1 MENQVHFEILQV
13 ATTQKLQRF
22 TVNQCVVICGY
33 SAVLISQ
40 SDVDLRVW
48 SCGQLFKR

>member
-33 SAVLISQ
+33 SAVSTQNVVFLHIIENLQYS
-40 SDVDLRVW
+40 
-48 SCGQLFKR
+48 